1 METEKKTVVE
11 EQSMTDGVIETGIEV
26 AAIEQG
32 VIAQDLSME
41 LEEARAKAQQHWNQL
56 LRMRADMENL
66 QKRQAREL
74 ENAHKFAL
82 DSFVRE
88 LLQVWDSLELGQSAA
103 GAADADLMRIK
114 EGIELTIKMFKDV
127 MSKFGVERLDPL
139 GMPFNPAYH
148 QAISV
153 QLRDDLEANHVAIVM
168 QKGCTLNG
176 RVVRP
181 ALVIVSQAL
190 TKPLE

>member
-190 TKPLE
+190 TQPLE